1 MIESQI
7 REKKSRKIELSL
19 FALAL
24 EEEKAILI

>member
-7 REKKSRKIELSL
+7 KEKKARKIELSL

-24 EEEKAILI
+24 EDEKAILI